1 VTVRDL
7 ARDDGLDKLTAD
19 ECSALLGQHHLGR
32 LGLTSASL
40 PVILPTSFAMDGDA
54 PMFWSGDGLKLHAAR
69 NGHVACLEIDGHDD
83 LEQSGWS
90 VLVIGRLAEIVGERQ
105 RSRYEHVPIPQW
117 RHITDSHLIR
127 LEPTLVSGRRLN
139 GGVPARAEAR
149 REGW

>member
-1 VTVRDL
+1 MTVRDL
-7 ARDDGLDKLTAD
+7 ARDDGLDELTAH
-19 ECSALLGQHHLGR
+19 ECSALLAQHHLGR

-40 PVILPTSFAMDGDA
+40 PVILPTSFAMEGDA
-54 PMFWSGDGLKLHAAR
+54 PMFWTGEGLKLHAAR

-90 VLVIGRLAEIVGERQ
+90 VLVIGRLAEIVGARQ
-105 RSRYEHVPIPQW
+105 RSRYEHVPIPRW

-139 GGVPARAEAR
+139 GGGPTRAEAR
-149 REGW
+149 RDGW